1 MDTLL
6 VIDDEP
12 TVQSLFQHVFERR
25 GWTVTC
31 CDQATDG
38 LAILDQHSP
47 AVLALDL
54 LLPDLHG
61 LDVLKQVRQK
71 HPLLPVIVMTA
82 RGSSSTAIQAIQC
95 GAMDYLVKP
104 LNVNDLLRLVER
116 AAEINRLQKQAVAMT
131 PTSPELEVAGD
142 VMIGRSPVMQR
153 VYKSIGRVA
162 GHDVSVLIRGES
174 GTGKELVARAL
185 VQYSR
190 RSKGPFEAVNCAA
203 IPDALLES
211 ELFGHER
218 GAFTGADRQRLGKFE
233 LCHGGTLFLDEIG
246 DMDRHLQSKILRVL
260 QEKTFQRVGG
270 NQTLHADVRVLAA
283 THRPLERMC
292 SLGEFREDLFY
303 RLNGYSIWLPP
314 LRERG
319 DDIDLLVDYFLQQA
333 SREFGRATQSIS
345 VEARQ
350 LLARYPWPGNI
361 RELRSVIRQACL
373 ESTGPVLI
381 ADFLPDAVRMP
392 TTHRPSLNPNDP
404 PLIGDA
410 ARSLASNSRVD
421 QALAGES
428 LQPESP
434 VAAYVSEWVEP
445 GSRESWELRE
455 RYHEGMTL
463 DRLIELCA
471 ADRSSPLYD
480 QVIDTVER
488 RLIATVLERVRG
500 NQTEAARLLGITRT
514 TLRAKIHKH
523 RIGIRRVV
531 EPEE

>member
-25 GWTVTC
+25 GWSVQC
-31 CDQATDG
+31 CSTAADG
-38 LAILDQHSP
+38 LAKIREHTP

-61 LDVLKQVRQK
+61 LDVLKQVRAEQ
-71 HPLLPVIVMTA
+71 PQLPVIVMTA
-82 RGSSSTAIQAIQC
+82 RGSSATAIQAIQY
-95 GAMDYLVKP
+95 GAMDYLIKP
-104 LNVNDLLRLVER
+104 LDVSELLRLVDR
-116 AAEINRLQKQAVAMT
+116 AAEINRLQSESLVLT
-131 PTSPELEVAGD
+131 PSSPELEVDGNA
-142 VMIGRSPVMQR
+142 MIGRSPAMQR

-162 GHDVSVLIRGES
+162 AHDVSVLIRGES

-185 VQYSR
+185 MHYSR
-190 RSKGPFEAVNCAA
+190 RAKAPFEAVNCAA
-203 IPDALLES
+203 IPDSLLES

-233 LCHGGTLFLDEIG
+233 MCHGGTLFLDEIG

-270 NQTLHADVRVLAA
+270 NQTVHADVRVIAA
-283 THRPLERMC
+283 THRNLERMC

-303 RLNGYSIWLPP
+303 RLNGYTIWLPP
-314 LRERG
+314 LRQRG

-345 VEARQ
+345 LEARRM
-350 LLARYPWPGNI
+350 LADYAWPGNI

-381 ADFLPDAVRMP
+381 ADFLPDAVRIP
-392 TTHRPSLNPNDP
+392 
-404 PLIGDA
+404 A
-410 ARSLASNSRVD
+410 ARRNA
-421 QALAGES
+421 QAELLEQDVSMVEVEPVEHFGRQDGS
-428 LQPESP
+428 DPVGPDSP
-434 VAAYVSEWVEP
+434 AVAYVSEWVEP
-445 GSRESWELRE
+445 GSRESWELRDKF
-455 RYHEGMTL
+455 REGMTL

-480 QVIDTVER
+480 QVIDMVER

-500 NQTEAARLLGITRT
+500 NQTEASRLLGITRT

-523 RIGIRRVV
+523 RIGIRRIV
-531 EPEE
+531 EPED